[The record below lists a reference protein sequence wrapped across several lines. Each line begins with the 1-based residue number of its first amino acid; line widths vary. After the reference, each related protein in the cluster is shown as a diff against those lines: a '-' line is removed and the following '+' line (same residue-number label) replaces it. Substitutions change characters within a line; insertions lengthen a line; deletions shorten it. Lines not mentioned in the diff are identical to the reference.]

1 MFLSARPGRGA
12 TQRPRA
18 LGGLRWFLSAR
29 PGRGATTNGRY
40 IVMADYPVSIRTP
53 RAGRDKAL
61 CQTCATDISVSI
73 RTPRAGR
80 DAPRAGRAE
89 MAEMVSIR
97 TPRAGRDLMFSH
109 DTYSTAHLF
118 LSARPGRG
126 ATNGRYIVMADYPV
140 SIRTPRA
147 GRDPATASAATCWQS
162 FYPHAPGGARHQ
174 LLHRCRHLGSSF
186 YPHAPGGARRAGARN
201 PQQRS

>member
-1 MFLSARPGRGA
+1 M
-12 TQRPRA
+12 
-18 LGGLRWFLSAR
+18 
-29 PGRGATTNGRY
+29 
-40 IVMADYPVSIRTP
+40 VSIRTP

-186 YPHAPGGARRAGARN
+186 YPHAPGGARPPLVVARLAREVVSIRTPRAGRDIQHQHSTALNRLFLSAR
-201 PQQRS
+201 PGRGATRWG